1 MSEETNVSKE
11 VVQRHEIADY
21 LNVGTNEERSF
32 ALMGVGFTS
41 LGESPNA
48 QSKTKKYINEKS
60 STTNVNS
67 YQPQFDFEADQIK
80 EDRAVQ
86 FIYGVGRNEKTGSGC
101 ITQYV
106 RVELWNPVKE
116 TPTEGGDPVIV
127 KNTFTARLFN
137 VAVVVSKMDGEDDQ
151 VISGSLNAQGD
162 FVDGTFNTET
172 REFTPTTAAA

>member
-1 MSEETNVSKE
+1 MGLKE
-11 VVQRHEIADY
+11 VTQRHEIADY
-21 LNVGTNEERSF
+21 INVGTIEEKKY
-32 ALMGVGFTS
+32 ALMGAGFTS

-48 QSKTKKYINEKS
+48 QTKTKKYINEKA

-67 YQPQFDFEADQIK
+67 YHPQFDFEADQIK
-80 EDRAVQ
+80 EDEAVQ

-106 RVELWNPVKE
+106 RVELWNPV
-116 TPTEGGDPVIV
+116 EGED
-127 KNTFTARLFN
+127 NTFTAREFN

-162 FVDGTFNTET
+162 FVDGKFNTKT
-172 REFTPTTAAA
+172 RTFTKFDDAEE

>member
-1 MSEETNVSKE
+1 MKKE
-11 VVQRHEIADY
+11 VTQRHEIADY
-21 LNVGTNEERSF
+21 INVCTNTYKKF
-32 ALMGVGFTS
+32 VLMGAGFTA

-48 QSKTKKYINEKS
+48 QTKTKKYINEKA

-80 EDRAVQ
+80 EDEAVQ
-86 FIYGVGRNEKTGSGC
+86 YIYGVGRNEKIGSDC

-106 RVELWNPVKE
+106 RVELWNPV
-116 TPTEGGDPVIV
+116 EGED
-127 KNTFTARLFN
+127 NTFTARMFN

-162 FVDGTFNTET
+162 FIDGTFNTKT
-172 REFTPTTAAA
+172 RTFTASAEAAE